1 MDIKLS
7 AQDEAFVREIR
18 TFIGENLPPDIA
30 KKVRRDQHLR
40 KDDHMRWQ
48 QILGRKGW
56 HAFTW
61 PKEYG
66 GPGWSVVQRYLFE
79 VVSAEMDCPIIQ
91 PFGPRMAGPVI
102 FTFGT
107 PQQKDRFL
115 PGIREST
122 VWWCQGYSEPQ
133 SGSDLASL
141 STRAE
146 DRGSHY
152 LVNGQKIWT
161 SYAHHADWMFCLVR
175 TSREDR
181 PQKGISFLLIDMKSP
196 GVTVQPIR
204 MLEGTHS
211 FNSVFFDNVEVPKEN
226 RIGEEGMGWTY
237 AKFLLEHERVDNAA
251 IGVTKAALKRLKQIA
266 QTERLLGRPL
276 AEDSVFRAKIIAV
289 EAQLMSL
296 ELAALRTLSQLASG
310 AAPGPASSL
319 LKIRGTEIAQQI
331 SQLASEAIGYHAL
344 PYVPENLYGSTN
356 AEPIGGE
363 YAATAAN
370 NYLWRRCMSIYGGSN
385 EIQRNIIAKQMLGL

>member
-7 AQDEAFVREIR
+7 AKDEDFVREVR
-18 TFIGENLPPDIA
+18 AFIGENLPRDIA
-30 KKVRRDQHLR
+30 DKVRRDQRLS
-40 KDDHMRWQ
+40 KEEHMWWQ

-56 HAFTW
+56 HVYTW
-61 PKEYG
+61 PEAHG

-79 VVSAEMDCPIIQ
+79 VTSAEMDCPNIQ

-102 FTFGT
+102 YTFGT

-115 PGIREST
+115 PGIRRST

-146 DRGSHY
+146 DRGTHY
-152 LVNGQKIWT
+152 VVNGQKIWT

-175 TSREDR
+175 TSKEDR

-204 MLEGTHS
+204 MLDGTHS
-211 FNSVFFDNVEVPKEN
+211 FNAVFLDHVEVPKEN
-226 RIGEEGMGWTY
+226 RIGEEGLGWTY
-237 AKFLLEHERVDNAA
+237 AKFLLEHERVHNAA
-251 IGVTKAALKRLKQIA
+251 IGIAKAALNRLKQIA
-266 QTERLLGRPL
+266 QAESFLGRPL
-276 AEDSVFRAKIIAV
+276 AADKVFRAKLIAV
-289 EAQLMSL
+289 QAQLMSL

-331 SQLASEAIGYHAL
+331 SQLATEAVGYHAL
-344 PYVPENLYGSTN
+344 PYQPGAIYGSSSEESIG
-356 AEPIGGE
+356 AEH
-363 YAATAAN
+363 AAAAAS
-370 NYLWRRCMSIYGGSN
+370 NYLWRRGMSIYGGTN
-385 EIQRNIIAKQMLGL
+385 EIQRNIVAKQMLDL